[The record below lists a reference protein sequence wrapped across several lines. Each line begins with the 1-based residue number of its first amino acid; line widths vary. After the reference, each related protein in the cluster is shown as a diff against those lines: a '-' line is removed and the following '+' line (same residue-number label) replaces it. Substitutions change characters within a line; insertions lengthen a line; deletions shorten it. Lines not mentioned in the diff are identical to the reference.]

1 MQAEQLLQPL
11 EPPSGGA
18 AALQQRLAAANAAQV
33 VAPPVPVL
41 LMQRTVRWQ
50 RPVLHLGSALLLLF
64 VVSYQPAELTVLP
77 DAWQHGPALRL
88 QAAPASRDQLVR
100 LPGANVQMNVYWKLP
115 SD

>member
-11 EPPSGGA
+11 EPPPGGT
-18 AALQQRLAAANAAQV
+18 AALQQRLAAANRAQV
-33 VAPPVPVL
+33 AATPVR
-41 LMQRTVRWQ
+41 LMLRSVRWQ

-88 QAAPASRDQLVR
+88 QAAPAQSDQLVR
-100 LPGANVQMNVYWKLP
+100 LPGANVQMKLYWKLP